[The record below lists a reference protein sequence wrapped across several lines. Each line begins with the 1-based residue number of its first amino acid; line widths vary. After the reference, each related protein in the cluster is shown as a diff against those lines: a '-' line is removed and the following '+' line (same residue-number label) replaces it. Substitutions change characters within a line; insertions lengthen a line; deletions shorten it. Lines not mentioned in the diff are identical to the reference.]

1 RGIRNGRT
9 AMTQETLRE
18 LLARLHERLGGSAT
32 LDRESRALLGT
43 VMRDIERALA
53 PGAGL
58 EADAAALMPAAA
70 HAPRLESLA
79 VRFEAGHPGL
89 AELLGRLIAALGK
102 AGISRP
108 SENYAAARCGSGGG
122 ACATPWPL
130 SGGCARG

>member
-1 RGIRNGRT
+1 
-9 AMTQETLRE
+9 MTQESLRE

-32 LDRESRALLGT
+32 RDRESRALLGT

-58 EADAAALMPAAA
+58 QADAAALMPAAA

-89 AELLGRLIAALGK
+89 AELLRELIDALGK
-102 AGISRP
+102 AGI
-108 SENYAAARCGSGGG
+108 
-122 ACATPWPL
+122 
-130 SGGCARG
+130 